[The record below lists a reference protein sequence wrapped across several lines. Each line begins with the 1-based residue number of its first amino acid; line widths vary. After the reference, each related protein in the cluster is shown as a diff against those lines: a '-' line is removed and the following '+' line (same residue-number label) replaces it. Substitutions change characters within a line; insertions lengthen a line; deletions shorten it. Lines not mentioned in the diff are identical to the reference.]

1 MSKVYGY
8 CRVALADE
16 EEMEQQKQLVEWYC
30 EDNNL
35 KIDKYFCDNGVSGLN
50 PHRDGL
56 NKMLYALHDG
66 DIVVV
71 KDIARFS
78 RNIIQCMSLVEL
90 MDTLN
95 VTLKIIY

>member
-8 CRVALADE
+8 CRVALANE
-16 EEMEQQKQLVEWYC
+16 EEMERQKQLVEWYC

-50 PHRDGL
+50 SHRDGL
-56 NKMLYALHDG
+56 NEMLYVLQDG

-71 KDIARFS
+71 KDIARLS
-78 RNIIQCMSLVEL
+78 RNIKQCIAFVEL
-90 MDTLN
+90 MDQLG
-95 VTLKIIY
+95 VTLKRIY